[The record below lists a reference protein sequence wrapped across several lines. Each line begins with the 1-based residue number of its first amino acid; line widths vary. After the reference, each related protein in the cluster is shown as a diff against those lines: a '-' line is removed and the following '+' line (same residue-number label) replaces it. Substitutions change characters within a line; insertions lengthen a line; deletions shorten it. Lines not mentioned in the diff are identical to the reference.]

1 LQETDASPSVV
12 SFLTRR
18 LLGDDHETISR
29 DTNGEGI
36 HQENAL
42 RKWLIPRIAA
52 FGTVFSQNAFDIV
65 FEAAVSRSSAICIEA
80 SMSNPEILKRKFIS
94 RMESDGV
101 LVVNSKRH
109 AIRWTH
115 DKVSN
120 DICQI
125 CCLQHVFMC
134 LPNNSLLVL
143 PVRNFVM

>member
-18 LLGDDHETISR
+18 LLGDDHETTSR
-29 DTNGEGI
+29 DTNGEGV
-36 HQENAL
+36 HQENAI

-65 FEAAVSRSSAICIEA
+65 FEAAVVRAAAVCIEA
-80 SMSNPEILKRKFIS
+80 STSHSEVLKRNFLS

-101 LVVNSKRH
+101 LVLNKKRH

-115 DKVSN
+115 DKVST
-120 DICQI
+120 DTCQI
-125 CCLQHVFMC
+125 CCLQHVFM
-134 LPNNSLLVL
+134 
-143 PVRNFVM
+143 